1 MAKSSTKIKISK
13 TSYTFGSKP
22 KLKQGTVPKP
32 SKKR

>member
-1 MAKSSTKIKISK
+1 MAKSTSKIKISK

-22 KLKQGTVPKP
+22 KLKQTAVPKP